1 MSFIYN
7 ASNTKGKSGLLN
19 HISGVGVALEDTPAG
34 SSNVLFAMK
43 NFPTT
48 PDAWF
53 MADFPMDYDPCSCIQ
68 QTTVH
73 FTVKLINKADIKLS
87 SVSTGTLASINNGS
101 GTLDPAAGRSV
112 FGGIVNG
119 ANTFVSGVTTS
130 FNNPYDFRDHLYT
143 AANPDYK
150 ASANS
155 FAKALTS
162 SSFAKGALSSLPYIG
177 AALDLLSFFVGGGND
192 GGPQPVSVQP
202 MAINFNT
209 ETSGSITTTYVH
221 TGTTFATPGSAFRP
235 NQPDSYASY
244 NEVLGVVNMLNKP
257 NFKRVDS
264 GYDNAYP
271 YPVYDEYGY
280 LYYVGPGG
288 YISHTW
294 LLGDLSYVVNPAAGL
309 RIKEMKAALSVRGVL
324 DIRNHNYSASQAI
337 ADVAN
342 GSLGDFTIV
351 TGNYGLNGNSPDVE
365 VATPFMD
372 AGCLPSKYITLNDA
386 AYPRNAPYE
395 TDPYG
400 QYSYSEYPG
409 NITPINASG
418 QQVYLKLLITL
429 ERTTPCSTCQDIVL
443 LQSYPIGE
451 TILTNAPP
459 GSNPGVTD
467 PYPYDDPA
475 TLYGPLP
482 SCTPGVLPAPAS
494 SARIADFCSNN
505 PRYNDATRL
514 RVAGTSP
521 ANAATSVTHANN
533 QALTQFA
540 CYPNPVAGKATIQ
553 FASVSDGH
561 VKVELFNMVGERVK
575 TIGEDTYPAGLHELT
590 FDTNGL
596 AAGLYTCILQT
607 ETKREIIKVSIIK

>member
-1 MSFIYN
+1 M
-7 ASNTKGKSGLLN
+7 
-19 HISGVGVALEDTPAG
+19 
-34 SSNVLFAMK
+34 
-43 NFPTT
+43 
-48 PDAWF
+48 
-53 MADFPMDYDPCSCIQ
+53 
-68 QTTVH
+68 
-73 FTVKLINKADIKLS
+73 
-87 SVSTGTLASINNGS
+87 
-101 GTLDPAAGRSV
+101 
-112 FGGIVNG
+112 
-119 ANTFVSGVTTS
+119 
-130 FNNPYDFRDHLYT
+130 
-143 AANPDYK
+143 
-150 ASANS
+150 
-155 FAKALTS
+155 
-162 SSFAKGALSSLPYIG
+162 
-177 AALDLLSFFVGGGND
+177 
-192 GGPQPVSVQP
+192 
-202 MAINFNT
+202 
-209 ETSGSITTTYVH
+209 
-221 TGTTFATPGSAFRP
+221 
-235 NQPDSYASY
+235 
-244 NEVLGVVNMLNKP
+244 
-257 NFKRVDS
+257 
-264 GYDNAYP
+264 
-271 YPVYDEYGY
+271 
-280 LYYVGPGG
+280 
-288 YISHTW
+288 
-294 LLGDLSYVVNPAAGL
+294 
-309 RIKEMKAALSVRGVL
+309 
-324 DIRNHNYSASQAI
+324 
-337 ADVAN
+337 AN